1 MEGRKRRDER
11 KFVRR
16 IGGSCFWHR
25 AGYLPAEE
33 VEDQNAVEP
42 LEPAYLGRISLPGR
56 DSLARF

>member
-1 MEGRKRRDER
+1 MEGMKRRDER

-16 IGGSCFWHR
+16 IGGSCLLHH
-25 AGYLPAEE
+25 AGYLLADE

-42 LEPAYLGRISLPGR
+42 MEPANLGRISLPAR